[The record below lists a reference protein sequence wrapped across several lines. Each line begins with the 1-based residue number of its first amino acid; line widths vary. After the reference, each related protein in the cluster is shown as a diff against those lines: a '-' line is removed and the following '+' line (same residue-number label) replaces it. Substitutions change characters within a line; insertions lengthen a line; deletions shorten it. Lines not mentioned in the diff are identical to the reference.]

1 MKIFS
6 RFIFNRVD
14 FNLIYFYAQVVFN
27 LFNAYVLVVSR
38 FCLIISPCKSVDS
51 IGINFRCFNQRIDFQ
66 RFVGLLPRSLL
77 PDNVHQMLQCWPSPS
92 NSLHWFRK
100 PAHCHLP

>member
-1 MKIFS
+1 MKNLL

-38 FCLIISPCKSVDS
+38 FRLIISPCKVC
-51 IGINFRCFNQRIDFQ
+51 R
-66 RFVGLLPRSLL
+66 
-77 PDNVHQMLQCWPSPS
+77 
-92 NSLHWFRK
+92 
-100 PAHCHLP
+100 